1 MIIARK
7 NCRNDEI
14 SVDLH
19 DACRFIITM
28 KEEVIIRKD

>member
-7 NCRNDEI
+7 NCRNDEK

-28 KEEVIIRKD
+28 EEVIIRKD